1 MLSLVHVA
9 STNSDRRVS
18 YRSCQCLLKFSYPIG
33 AHTSFKLNHHAVYI
47 KDLYI
52 FCYNVNCLTIGM
64 ALITLLLR
72 LPMNETRGVN
82 YIFVFLHLSFWTK
95 ILLFQYFLSRLAQNA
110 KFWLQHIWLNHRTV
124 SQLGISSIFGRLSSL
139 ANVLQNYVNQ
149 ERVINSSHVLQG
161 QRTLAN
167 QFTNVWKYLWGL
179 SVCVSFESK
188 WIPIV

>member
-33 AHTSFKLNHHAVYI
+33 AHTSFKLSHHAVYI

-52 FCYNVNCLTIGM
+52 FCYNVNCLTIRM

-82 YIFVFLHLSFWTK
+82 YIFVFIILNENFAFSIFFITASAKRK
-95 ILLFQYFLSRLAQNA
+95 ILIAA
-110 KFWLQHIWLNHRTV
+110 
-124 SQLGISSIFGRLSSL
+124 
-139 ANVLQNYVNQ
+139 
-149 ERVINSSHVLQG
+149 
-161 QRTLAN
+161 
-167 QFTNVWKYLWGL
+167 YLTEPSNCL
-179 SVCVSFESK
+179 SVRNFMNFRPALFTRQRFAELCK
-188 WIPIV
+188 PRACY